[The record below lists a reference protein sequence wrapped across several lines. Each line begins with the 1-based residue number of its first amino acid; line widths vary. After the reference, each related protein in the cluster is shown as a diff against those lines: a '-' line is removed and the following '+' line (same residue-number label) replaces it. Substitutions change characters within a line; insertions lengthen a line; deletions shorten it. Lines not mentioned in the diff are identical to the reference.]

1 VRDGG
6 EFVLPTP
13 RGCGA
18 QRCGSFRRSSF
29 GSAGHGFAVALLIY
43 IGCGVGHGFAG
54 HGSALRS

>member
-1 VRDGG
+1 M
-6 EFVLPTP
+6 LPTP

-29 GSAGHGFAVALLIY
+29 GSAGHGFAVALLVS
-43 IGCGVGHGFAG
+43 IGYGAGHGFAG